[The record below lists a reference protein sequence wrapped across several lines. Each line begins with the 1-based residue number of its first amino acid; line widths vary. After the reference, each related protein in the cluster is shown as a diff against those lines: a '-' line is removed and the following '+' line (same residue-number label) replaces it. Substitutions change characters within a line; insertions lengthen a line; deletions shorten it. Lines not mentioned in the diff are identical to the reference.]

1 MNNPSRILVADIKGT
16 TWLRISGKGSF
27 QNSPDL
33 KAYTSEAITAGH
45 HNTFVI
51 DLEDCTGMDS
61 TFMGTLT
68 GIALKLGD
76 DGSVHVI
83 NANTR
88 NQQLLENLGLD
99 QIFKLDTD
107 GSSWKTERNTVT
119 TMLRTAGSN
128 ADLPNAELDKTGR
141 AQHVL
146 EAHEALGDASDDN
159 IVRFKDVVDFFRKD
173 LEEGTGS
180 AR

>member
-1 MNNPSRILVADIKGT
+1 MNNSSRILAADIDGT

-33 KAYTSEAITAGH
+33 KAYTGDAIAAGGDV
-45 HNTFVI
+45 TFVI

-76 DGSVHVI
+76 NGTVHVI

-88 NQQLLENLGLD
+88 NQQLLQNLGLD
-99 QIFKLDTD
+99 QIFELDTD
-107 GSSWKTERNTVT
+107 GSSWKNERGTVT
-119 TMLRTAGSN
+119 AMLRAAGTD
-128 ADLPNAELDKTGR
+128 AALPSAELEKSDR

-146 EAHEALGDASDDN
+146 EAHEALGEANEEN
-159 IVRFKDVVDFFRKD
+159 IPRFRDVVDFFRKD
-173 LEEGTGS
+173 LEDDGS
-180 AR
+180 A